1 MKKIF
6 LLVILCGL
14 FSLITNSQGNL
25 QFNQVLNLSFQSWGN
40 NFSVPSGKVWKV
52 ENIALITYSGYCTIT
67 IGGQQLF
74 VKNTNVNLGGSDF
87 NSLPYWIAGGQT
99 VNFGGSHSGTASVI
113 EFNIVP

>member
-1 MKKIF
+1 MKNLF
-6 LLVILCGL
+6 LIVLLSGL
-14 FSLITNSQGNL
+14 FSHFTNAQGNL

-40 NFSVPSGKVWKV
+40 NYSVPSGKVWKV

-74 VKNTNVNLGGSDF
+74 VKNTNGSYTYEF

-113 EFNIVP
+113 EFNVVP